1 MLGQAGPAHAG
12 ENDLLLGVDVGD
24 GPAQATFEHVRG
36 WGVGT
41 PRAVVQDDL
50 LNPEGFRHAP
60 FSEPGRTLFVKGVWL
75 CFPVGATHHPR
86 AGAAG
91 CTLYVKTG

>member
-1 MLGQAGPAHAG
+1 
-12 ENDLLLGVDVGD
+12 
-24 GPAQATFEHVRG
+24 
-36 WGVGT
+36 
-41 PRAVVQDDL
+41 VQDDL

>member
-1 MLGQAGPAHAG
+1 MPARMISFLASTS
-12 ENDLLLGVDVGD
+12 VTVQRR
-24 GPAQATFEHVRG
+24 PPSSTFEDG
-36 WGVGT
+36 ASGT